1 MSNRSYRL
9 VIGCLLTASLYF
21 DFRIG
26 VVVIISLLLFEG
38 ITNWRIPILVSRLR
52 FGEASSAQDR
62 SASLFPSKGRKI
74 NFDAER
80 AFRLLFAV
88 VMILAYIV
96 FPQSMWVI
104 PWFIAISLIAA
115 GVSGFCPAVIVLI
128 RLGFR

>member
-1 MSNRSYRL
+1 
-9 VIGCLLTASLYF
+9 VAIIG
-21 DFRIG
+21 
-26 VVVIISLLLFEG
+26 LLLFES

-52 FGEASSAQDR
+52 FGEDR
-62 SASLFPSKGRKI
+62 SVQDKGISLFPSKGRKI

-88 VMILAYIV
+88 VLILTYIV
-96 FPQSMWVI
+96 FPQSLWVI

-128 RLGFR
+128 RLGFK